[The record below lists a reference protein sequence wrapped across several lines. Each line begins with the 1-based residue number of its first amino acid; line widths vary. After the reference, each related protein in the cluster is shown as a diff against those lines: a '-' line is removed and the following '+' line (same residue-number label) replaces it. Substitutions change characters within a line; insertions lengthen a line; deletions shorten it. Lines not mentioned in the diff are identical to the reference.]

1 MYHEP
6 LVSVII
12 RTCNRPDIL
21 VNALNSIQKQIYKNI
36 EVIVVEDGN
45 SVSKKMIEKDFS
57 TLNLKYYSTGE
68 KSGRSK
74 VGNIGLS
81 MATGLYFNFLDD
93 DDELFPDHIS
103 RLIQSIN
110 QDDAKA
116 AYSIAEERQ
125 IIITKRNPYEYKI
138 KRKLIRYN
146 QPYSRLMLYY
156 QNYIPIQSI
165 LFSREFFEHKGGF
178 DENLSV
184 FEDWDLWARYST
196 YADFVYCNAVTSAYY
211 VSYQRKTK
219 GERANSFHD
228 AKKMLMKK
236 FESYRLDISVADLHL
251 DLSKILEE
259 YFSGR
264 LMRYVRMF
272 CAFFLY
278 GEK

>member
-1 MYHEP
+1 MSQEP

-36 EVIVVEDGN
+36 EVIVVEDGSN
-45 SVSKKMIEKDFS
+45 KSEKMIRKDFS
-57 TLNLKYYSTGE
+57 TLNLKYYSTGDRL
-68 KSGRSK
+68 GRSK
-74 VGNIGLS
+74 AGNIGLS

-103 RLIQSIN
+103 KLVQSIGQN
-110 QDDAKA
+110 NAKA
-116 AYSIAEERQ
+116 VYSIAEERQ
-125 IIITKRNPYEYKI
+125 IIITKRNPYTYKI

-165 LFSREFFEHKGGF
+165 LFSREFFENKGGF
-178 DENLSV
+178 DENLDM
-184 FEDWDLWARYST
+184 FEDWDLWVRYSI

-219 GERANSFHD
+219 GERADSFHD
-228 AKKMLMKK
+228 AKKELMKK
-236 FESYRLDISVADLHL
+236 FESYRLDISVADLNS
-251 DLSKILEE
+251 DLSRILEE

-264 LMRYVRMF
+264 LIRYIRMF
-272 CAFFLY
+272 CAFVLY